1 MEPREITLKLEIWR
15 QVMDIKSRNDDLTS
29 RERWNDSFKWWKRH
43 FDEINK
49 YQASS
54 CNYKHSN
61 KS

>member
-43 FDEINK
+43 FEK
-49 YQASS
+49 
-54 CNYKHSN
+54 
-61 KS
+61 